1 MMWGRLIPWIKSIIK
16 EIITNFDIVSIE
28 ASYYTTKMLGN
39 RQKEKTKGHENPVL
53 YFVLTNDISMKIIRV
68 WNKIENPIIELHWPI

>member
-28 ASYYTTKMLGN
+28 ASKDVIDKKKGIN
-39 RQKEKTKGHENPVL
+39 PRKTIFEAKFFLSLSHIFKGVNS
-53 YFVLTNDISMKIIRV
+53 FFQTN
-68 WNKIENPIIELHWPI
+68 

>member
-53 YFVLTNDISMKIIRV
+53 YLLTNDISSMKIIYV
-68 WNKIENPIIELHWPI
+68 WNKIENLIIELH